1 MMKSGY
7 AWMRGF
13 LVAALGLGLAS
24 CGQGPDIA
32 SVSEPE
38 TKRDEAPVEPA
49 QEPVAASLEGAP
61 GGGMIVQKNVMVPM
75 RDGVRLATDIFRP
88 AAPGKY
94 PVVLVRTPYGNE
106 STQITARAQRYVKRG
121 YVFAIQDC
129 RGKYDSEGDWYG
141 KRNEAQDGSDT
152 ITWLGTR
159 SWSSGK
165 VGMTGGSYLGMV
177 QYWVAD
183 QENPYLKA
191 LVPMV
196 APTTLGRDRGD
207 FDHIAG
213 YAARESFRSN
223 VGWMLST
230 DGRVGQADGQGDIA
244 GVVFQ
249 SALKRVAQADYPRI
263 FGRPMKWLY
272 FLQNQRDGFWEE
284 YFLRAAAGNW
294 SQPIDTDAWW
304 TNYEER
310 YRKVNV
316 PMLHVSGWYDCC
328 SEPLIKMFQSVRKLA
343 ADPVARNNQQL
354 LLGPWQHHWGQQKAG
369 ELDFGPKAVMDPD
382 DTSMQWFDHWLKGED
397 NGVDRQKP
405 VRVFVQGEGRWREAD
420 DWPIP
425 GTQFTNFYLRSTGEA
440 RLAKGGGRLA
450 TEAPAGEPADS
461 YTYDPGNP
469 TPEIL
474 HATGRWTSAP
484 MDRATLERRDDI
496 LVYSTET
503 LRTPIEVTGPLRAVI
518 YIATSA
524 PSTDLF
530 VRLIDVHPNG
540 KAYPAFIAWT
550 DPYQTHWSKEVET
563 VSDGT
568 RIIKAEVR
576 LPATSIL
583 FQAGHRVRVEISSAA
598 APTFRG
604 LNVAPEM
611 ENTNSTGT
619 VAHQKIYHDA
629 AHASHIVLPVIPR

>member
-1 MMKSGY
+1 
-7 AWMRGF
+7 MRNRLGWGGF
-13 LVAALGLGLAS
+13 LLVATVSLGS
-24 CGQGPDIA
+24 CGKAPDSTA
-32 SVSEPE
+32 PAQKQDSHPE
-38 TKRDEAPVEPA
+38 TRADAAEPNVEPL
-49 QEPVAASLEGAP
+49 AATLEGAP

-75 RDGVRLATDIFRP
+75 RDGIRLATDIFRP

-94 PVVLVRTPYGNE
+94 PVVLVRTPYGSE
-106 STQITARAQRYVKRG
+106 TAQTTARAQRYVKRG

-141 KRNEAQDGSDT
+141 KRNEAQDGSDA

-191 LVPMV
+191 LVPGV
-196 APTTLGRDRGD
+196 APVTLGRERSD
-207 FDHIAG
+207 FDHIASYSG
-213 YAARESFRSN
+213 RESFGSN
-223 VGWMLST
+223 IGWMLLT
-230 DGRVGQADGQGDIA
+230 DGRVNQADGQGDVP

-249 SALKRVAQADYPRI
+249 SALKQVARADYPRA

-294 SQPIDTDAWW
+294 SGPIDTDAYWK
-304 TNYEER
+304 NYEER
-310 YRKVNV
+310 YRKITV

-328 SEPLIKMFQSVRKLA
+328 GGPQIEMFQFIRKFA
-343 ADPVARNNQQL
+343 TDPLARNNQQL
-354 LLGPWQHHWGQQKAG
+354 MFGPWEHHWGQSKAG
-369 ELDFGPKAVMDPD
+369 DLDFGPKAVMDPD
-382 DTSMQWFDHWLKGED
+382 DVSMQWFDHWLKGED
-397 NGVDRQKP
+397 NGVDKQKP

-425 GTQFTNFYLRSTGEA
+425 GTQFTKFYLRSTGEA

-450 TEAPAGEPADS
+450 TEAPAEERADA
-461 YTYDPGNP
+461 YTYDPEKP

-474 HATGRWTSAP
+474 SANGSWESGP
-484 MDRATLERRDDI
+484 VDRAALERRDDI
-496 LVYSTET
+496 LVYTTEA
-503 LRTPIEVTGPLRAVI
+503 LRKPVEVTGPLSAVI
-518 YIATSA
+518 YVGTSA

-530 VRLIDVHPNG
+530 VRLIDVQPNG
-540 KAYPAFIAWT
+540 KAYPTFVPWV

-563 VSDGT
+563 AADGT
-568 RIIKAEVR
+568 RIVKAEVT
-576 LPATSIL
+576 LPATSVL
-583 FQAGHRVRVEISSAA
+583 FQSGHRIRVEISSAA

-604 LNVAPEM
+604 LNEAPEK
-611 ENTNSTGT
+611 EGTGT
-619 VAHQKIYHDA
+619 TGTAAHQKIYHDA
-629 AHASHIVLPVIPR
+629 ARPSHILLPVIPR